1 MDAESEHE
9 LPPSLT
15 TARLKRP
22 SEGKSGPRL
31 GETEVGVTSKD
42 LHSLQDETEWSL
54 EGIREQHKH
63 WCSLIE
69 LASRQDGAHD
79 ILREHLAKTKEH
91 YAQVIQSFWCEHPMG
106 RLYVE
111 LSALKRWYRAL
122 NIFGI
127 HSIAIWVKDRY
138 TDEDRWR
145 PGQHVRASEVSP
157 NPRR

>member
-42 LHSLQDETEWSL
+42 LHSLQDETERSL

-91 YAQVIQSFWCEHPMG
+91 YASLQRAAQVIQSFWCEHPNG
-106 RLYVE
+106 Q
-111 LSALKRWYRAL
+111 
-122 NIFGI
+122 
-127 HSIAIWVKDRY
+127 AIRGTECPEAMVSRIEHLRY
-138 TDEDRWR
+138 T
-145 PGQHVRASEVSP
+145 QHCYLG
-157 NPRR
+157 